1 MTKFPLK
8 FRLITDQNFEN
19 FDGISQRFGILVSK
33 ESALIALDEYFG
45 KTIFRLRD
53 VICYGLLAFW

>member
-1 MTKFPLK
+1 MTFSGNFK
-8 FRLITDQNFEN
+8 LITDRNFEN